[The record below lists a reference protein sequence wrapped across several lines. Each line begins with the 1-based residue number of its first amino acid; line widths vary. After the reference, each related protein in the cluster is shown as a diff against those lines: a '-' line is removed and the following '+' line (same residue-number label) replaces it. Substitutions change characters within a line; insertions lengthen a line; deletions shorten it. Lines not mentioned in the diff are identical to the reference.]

1 MIITNKLD
9 RSFGKSTFFPGIIFL
24 VSGSLL
30 IFLIWPAIMA
40 LAGAFILFTHDGV
53 QLDTEKREVR
63 PYQSLFGIF
72 KTGKWIP
79 LDRFIGLTLV
89 PVKRVSKI
97 MSMSNRSTSIE
108 ENDFRIF
115 LVNPHRKPDFPIK
128 KCKTADDAQDRLDE
142 LSLWLKMPVYSPVGK
157 ILN

>member
-9 RSFGKSTFFPGIIFL
+9 RSFGKNTFFPGIIFL
-24 VSGSLL
+24 ITGTLL
-30 IFLIWPAIMA
+30 VFLIWPAIMA

-63 PYQSLFGIF
+63 PYQNLFGIF

-79 LDRFIGLTLV
+79 LDRYIGLTMV

-108 ENDFRIF
+108 ESDFRIY
-115 LVNPHRKPDFPIK
+115 LVNHHRKPDFPIK
-128 KCKTADDAQDRLDE
+128 KCKTADDAHDRLDE
-142 LSLWLKMPVYSPVGK
+142 LSLWLKMPVYSPGR
-157 ILN
+157 